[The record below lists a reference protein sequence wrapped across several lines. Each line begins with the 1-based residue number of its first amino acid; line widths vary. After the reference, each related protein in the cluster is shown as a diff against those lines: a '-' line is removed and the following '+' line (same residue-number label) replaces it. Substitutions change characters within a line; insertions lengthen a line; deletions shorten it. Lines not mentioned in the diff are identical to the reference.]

1 MTETRQPV
9 SLFGGMNPVVE
20 ATKPDIL
27 TVTSYNTVSEALAP
41 VNTQVAEQ
49 AKKFDLTIVDEQQV
63 VLFGSDRQK
72 AIGTALDGL
81 LTEITKEQSPIL
93 FELFR
98 KLKKG
103 VEDTD
108 IAAVEAEIR
117 KSMEKGF
124 FSGLLDSMGMSS
136 VAKRLEAANEKIGS
150 MLTSKSKSLLDLT
163 REMETEIQKEVIKLI
178 ANSKSLNTLAD
189 EFRKNVTEFGQYVE
203 VGKLVLAN
211 AKNTLAAKQAHAAT
225 TNAPLD
231 IEAAKLFAQK
241 VDLFETRLVTIET
254 ILQKAPAELEAIRL
268 SQGASLATLGETAN
282 SALEEFNDIKSILIK
297 LAVSHQIQ
305 SVQSINAERRNLRDQ
320 LQTHGTNLLGTVAV
334 NAAQAQGQN
343 RVDDAKKLLEFATNV
358 NSIAKKVEDEK
369 KQNQVRF
376 TEARANLLAVKKLIE
391 S

>member
-1 MTETRQPV
+1 MTTTHNPV
-9 SLFGGMNPVVE
+9 SLFGGMNP
-20 ATKPDIL
+20 TP
-27 TVTSYNTVSEALAP
+27 VTEDVALASTP
-41 VNTQVAEQ
+41 EFSNTSVSVPNSQLTEK
-49 AKKFDLTIVDEQQV
+49 AKAFDLTVVDEQQV

-81 LTEITKEQSPIL
+81 LTEITKEQSPVL

-103 VEDTD
+103 VDEAD
-108 IAAVEAEIR
+108 IATVEAEIR

-136 VAKRLEAANEKIGS
+136 VAKRLEKANEKIGS

-163 REMETEIQKEVIKLI
+163 REMETQIQVEVAKLI
-178 ANSKSLNTLAD
+178 ANSRSLNALAE

-203 VGKLVLAN
+203 VGKIVLAN
-211 AKNTLAAKQAHAAT
+211 AKNTLATKQAHAAT

-231 IEAAKLFAQK
+231 IEEVKLFAQK

-297 LAVSHQIQ
+297 LSVSHQIQ
-305 SVQSINAERRNLRDQ
+305 SVQAINAERRQLRDK

-334 NAAQAQGQN
+334 NAANAQGQN

>member
-20 ATKPDIL
+20 PTA
-27 TVTSYNTVSEALAP
+27 VVALASAP
-41 VNTQVAEQ
+41 EFNTSVSVPNNALTQQ
-49 AKKFDLTIVDEQQV
+49 AKAFDLTVVDEQQV
-63 VLFGSDRQK
+63 VLFASDRQK

-81 LTEITKEQSPIL
+81 LTEITKEGSPVL

-103 VEDTD
+103 VEDAD
-108 IAAVEAEIR
+108 IATVEAEIR

-124 FSGLLDSMGMSS
+124 FSGVMDSLGLSS
-136 VAKRLEAANEKIGS
+136 VAKRLEAANEKIGQ

-163 REMETEIQKEVIKLI
+163 REMEAQIQTEVLKLI
-178 ANSKSLNTLAD
+178 ANSKSLNALAD
-189 EFRKNVTEFGQYVE
+189 EYRKNVTEFGVYVD
-203 VGKLVLAN
+203 VGKLVLSN
-211 AKNTLAAKQAHAAT
+211 AKNTLAAKQAHAAQ

-231 IEAAKLFAQK
+231 IEEAKLFAQK

-297 LAVSHQIQ
+297 LSVSHQIQ
-305 SVQSINAERRNLRDQ
+305 SVQAINAERRQLRDK
-320 LQTHGTNLLGTVAV
+320 LQTHGTNLLGQTAVA
-334 NAAQAQGQN
+334 AAQAQGQN

-358 NSIAKKVEDEK
+358 NGIAKKVEDEK
-369 KQNQVRF
+369 KLNQTRF
-376 TEARANLLAVKKLIE
+376 AEARTNLLAVKKLIE

>member
-9 SLFGGMNPVVE
+9 SLFGGMNPV
-20 ATKPDIL
+20 
-27 TVTSYNTVSEALAP
+27 SEAVTVVALASTP
-41 VNTQVAEQ
+41 EFNPTILPKNDLISQE
-49 AKKFDLTIVDEQQV
+49 AKKFDLTLVDEQQV
-63 VLFGSDRQK
+63 VLFASDRQK

-81 LTEITKEQSPIL
+81 LTEITKEGSPVL

-103 VEDTD
+103 VEEAD
-108 IAAVEAEIR
+108 IATVEAEIR

-124 FSGLLDSMGMSS
+124 FSGIMDSLGLSS
-136 VAKRLEAANEKIGS
+136 VAKRLEAANEKIGQ

-163 REMETEIQKEVIKLI
+163 REMETQIQTEVLKLI
-178 ANSKSLNTLAD
+178 ANSKSLNALAD
-189 EFRKNVTEFGQYVE
+189 EYRKNVTEFGKYVDI
-203 VGKLVLAN
+203 GKIVLAN
-211 AKNTLAAKQAHAAT
+211 AKNTLAAKQAHAAQ

-231 IEAAKLFAQK
+231 IEEAKLFAQK

-297 LAVSHQIQ
+297 LSVSHQIQ
-305 SVQSINAERRNLRDQ
+305 SVQAINAERRQLRDK
-320 LQTHGTNLLGTVAV
+320 LQTHGTNLLGQTAV

-369 KQNQVRF
+369 KLNQTRF
-376 TEARANLLAVKKLIE
+376 AEARTNLIAVKKLIE

>member
-9 SLFGGMNPVVE
+9 SLFGGMNPTPE
-20 ATKPDIL
+20 ATN
-27 TVTSYNTVSEALAP
+27 VVALASTP
-41 VNTQVAEQ
+41 EFNTAMSVPNNAVAQQ
-49 AKKFDLTIVDEQQV
+49 AKAFDLTVVDEQQV
-63 VLFGSDRQK
+63 VLFASDRQK

-81 LTEITKEQSPIL
+81 LTEITKEGSPVL

-103 VEDTD
+103 VEDAD
-108 IAAVEAEIR
+108 IATVEAEIR

-124 FSGLLDSMGMSS
+124 FSGMMDSLGLSS
-136 VAKRLEAANEKIGS
+136 VAKRLEAANEKIGQ

-163 REMETEIQKEVIKLI
+163 REMETQIQTEVMKLI
-178 ANSKSLNTLAD
+178 ANSKSLNSLAD
-189 EFRKNVTEFGQYVE
+189 EYRKNVTEFGVYVE
-203 VGKLVLAN
+203 VGKVVLAN
-211 AKNTLAAKQAHAAT
+211 AKNTLAAKQAHAAQ

-231 IEAAKLFAQK
+231 IEEAKLFAQK

-297 LAVSHQIQ
+297 LSVSHQIQ
-305 SVQSINAERRNLRDQ
+305 SVQAINAERRQLRDK
-320 LQTHGTNLLGTVAV
+320 LQTHGTNLLGQTAVA
-334 NAAQAQGQN
+334 AAQAQGQN

-358 NSIAKKVEDEK
+358 NGIAKKVEDEK
-369 KQNQVRF
+369 KLNQTRF
-376 TEARANLLAVKKLIE
+376 AEARTNLLAVKKLIE